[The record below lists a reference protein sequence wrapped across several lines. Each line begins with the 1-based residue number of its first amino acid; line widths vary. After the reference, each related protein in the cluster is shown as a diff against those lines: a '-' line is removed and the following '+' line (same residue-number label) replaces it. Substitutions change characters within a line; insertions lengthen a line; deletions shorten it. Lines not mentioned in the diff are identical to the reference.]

1 MVSQSIEYDSGMAK
15 YMNGVFS
22 YMAIGTAIMMAVSY
36 LIINGGLLPLFVINN
51 SLTVLGWITLLAPL
65 PIVFGL
71 SFMLERM
78 STTFAITTFFTLSFI
93 YGLSFSPILAL
104 YTATSVI
111 NIFLATTVIFAS
123 LALYGYTTKRDLK
136 PLGMFLFAGVIG
148 LLVVGLI
155 NIFLIKATLL
165 QMVLS
170 SFAVLIFSGLVAVD
184 VQNIKENYNPYEDMT
199 KVQVIGALQLY
210 LNFINIFINLLQLF
224 GNKN

>member
-1 MVSQSIEYDSGMAK
+1 
-15 YMNGVFS
+15 
-22 YMAIGTAIMMAVSY
+22 
-36 LIINGGLLPLFVINN
+36 
-51 SLTVLGWITLLAPL
+51 
-65 PIVFGL
+65 
-71 SFMLERM
+71 
-78 STTFAITTFFTLSFI
+78 
-93 YGLSFSPILAL
+93 LAL